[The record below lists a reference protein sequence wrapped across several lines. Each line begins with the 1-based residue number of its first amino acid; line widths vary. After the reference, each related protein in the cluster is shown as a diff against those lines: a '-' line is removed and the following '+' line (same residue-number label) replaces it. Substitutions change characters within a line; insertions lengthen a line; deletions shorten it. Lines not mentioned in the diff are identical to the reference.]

1 MSVKNRTLA
10 SLREEINRIDD
21 AVQDLLIERAAIA
34 ENVRVS
40 KSGAA
45 VWRPARE
52 AQILRRLVMRHR
64 GSFPRVT
71 IVQIWR
77 EIISSMVRLQGEFSV
92 AIHNPENNQSCRE
105 VARDHFGRD
114 TPMALYTSARA
125 VITAVQDGSAT
136 VGVLPIPE
144 DSEETPW
151 WPILTGMAGG
161 PAAICARLPFGAS
174 VSGSGEEALCVSTTP
189 PEESGIDVSLY
200 TFRTSANHSR
210 AKLSEEIAAAGIKPL
225 RLLGSSIPSTESSL
239 FFAELEG
246 FTRPDDPRIARLLDP
261 VVAAAEDAVFLGAYA
276 SPFKTTALKD
286 ASSK

>member
-1 MSVKNRTLA
+1 MSVTNTTLI

-21 AVQDLLIERAAIA
+21 ALQDLLIERAAIA
-34 ENVRVS
+34 ERVRVS

-64 GSFPRVT
+64 GSFPRIT

-92 AIHNPENNQSCRE
+92 AIYNPENNQFCRE

-125 VITAVQDGSAT
+125 VLSAVQDGSAT

-144 DSEETPW
+144 DSEEAPW
-151 WPILTGMAGG
+151 WPILAGMAGG
-161 PAAICARLPFGAS
+161 PAAICARLPFGPS
-174 VSGSGEEALCVSTTP
+174 VPKNEEQALCISTTP
-189 PEESGIDVSLY
+189 PEESGIDISLY
-200 TFRTSANHSR
+200 AFKTSVNLSR
-210 AKLSEEIAAAGIKPL
+210 ARLSEELAATGIKPI
-225 RLLGSSIPSTESSL
+225 RLLGGAIPSSDSSA
-239 FFAELEG
+239 FFGELDG
-246 FTRPDDPRIARLLDP
+246 FTTPDDPRIARLLDP
-261 VVAAAEDAVFLGAYA
+261 AVAVAEDAIFLGSYA
-276 SPFKTTALKD
+276 SPFKITELKD
-286 ASSK
+286 VSGK

>member
-1 MSVKNRTLA
+1 MSVKKLTLA

-21 AVQDLLIERAAIA
+21 ALQDLLIERAAIA

-40 KSGAA
+40 KGGAT

-52 AQILRRLVMRHR
+52 AQILRRLVMRHH
-64 GSFPRVT
+64 GSFPRIT

-125 VITAVQDGSAT
+125 VLTAVQDGTAT

-144 DSEETPW
+144 DSEEAPW
-151 WPILTGMAGG
+151 WPILAEMAGG
-161 PAAICARLPFGAS
+161 QAAICARLPFAAS
-174 VSGSGEEALCVSTTP
+174 VAASGEQALCVSAAP

-200 TFRTSANHSR
+200 AFRTSTNHSR
-210 AKLSEEIAAAGIKPL
+210 TGLSDEIAAAGIKPL
-225 RLLGSSIPSTESSL
+225 RLLGGAIPSTESSI
-239 FFAELEG
+239 FYAELNG
-246 FTRPDDPRIARLLDP
+246 FTTPDDPRIAGLLDR
-261 VVAAAEDAVFLGAYA
+261 VVAAAEDAIFLGAYA
-276 SPFKTTALKD
+276 SPFKTTALK
-286 ASSK
+286 AGSSK